1 MNTNRTLIDT
11 LRDTLIEQGWMGF
24 KGDESQDDLL
34 ALDPTICVGSLNEVK
49 AESTNKVGAESTSE
63 ARTRNQAMLEQSA
76 PDLIMLDQATPD
88 LVMLEDP
95 NYTFVWET
103 EKARAK
109 RLESEAILARLKAKV
124 KPKPIEIK
132 QFDFVSALDP
142 TVVGKHLEKTPRYLA
157 KGKKAAKT
165 KISKKKARIH
175 SLEYEKR
182 SRRNTLWGKWKNL
195 KATYDKRKKRSLAY
209 SETNDIF
216 EFYPSKRNKDIKS
229 PNSSLKIPK
238 YHFLNNDF
246 LLTFEEYASI
256 YRQVFNR
263 YGYAVQDCGVGTPFT
278 DQTKGV
284 NYAPIKMG
292 RIVKTKPFEL
302 GNIEVY
308 LCVGNGPE
316 RDTYKVNGLDTPNGQ
331 TLTVREYTKPL
342 ENKWDVPPDADTW
355 GIGYLTLYR
364 ERLVLLRA

>member
-1 MNTNRTLIDT
+1 MNTDRTLI
-11 LRDTLIEQGWMGF
+11 DTLIEQGWMGF
-24 KGDESQDDLL
+24 KGDENQDDLL
-34 ALDPTICVGSLNEVK
+34 ALDPTICGTRL
-49 AESTNKVGAESTSE
+49 SE
-63 ARTRNQAMLEQSA
+63 ARTSDE
-76 PDLIMLDQATPD
+76 
-88 LVMLEDP
+88 VMLEDP

-103 EKARAK
+103 EKARAR
-109 RLESEAILARLKAKV
+109 RLEAQEAILAKLKAKV

-132 QFDFVSALDP
+132 QFDFTSALDP
-142 TVVGKHLEKTPRYLA
+142 TIVGKHLEKTPRYLA
-157 KGKKAAKT
+157 RGKKSAKT
-165 KISKKKARIH
+165 RMNKRKAH
-175 SLEYEKR
+175 LQGLAYEKR

-195 KATYDKRKKRSLAY
+195 KATYDKRKKRSMAY

-216 EFYPSKRNKDIKS
+216 EFYPSKRNHQDIKAPS
-229 PNSSLKIPK
+229 NLKTPK

-246 LLTFEEYASI
+246 LLTFEEYAGI
-256 YRQVFNR
+256 YKQVFDR

-278 DQTKGV
+278 EQTKGV

-316 RDTYKVNGLDTPNGQ
+316 RDTFTINGLDTPNGQ

-342 ENKWDVPPDADTW
+342 ENKWDVPPEADTW